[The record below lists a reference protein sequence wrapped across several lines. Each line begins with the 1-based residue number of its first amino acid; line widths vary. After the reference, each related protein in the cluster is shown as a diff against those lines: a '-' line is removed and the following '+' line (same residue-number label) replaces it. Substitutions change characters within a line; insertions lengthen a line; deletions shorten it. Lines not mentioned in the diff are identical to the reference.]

1 MDAPIDT
8 SEVEAALREAG
19 RLRRRVRVTG
29 RYKGA
34 EGDQHYQREWEP
46 YAIEEGLAY
55 VYSYFRDEFRRVPL
69 EEIVKVEIS
78 DREFTPRRPIDL

>member
-1 MDAPIDT
+1 MNAT
-8 SEVEAALREAG
+8 SETAAVEAALREAG

-29 RYKGA
+29 RYKG
-34 EGDQHYQREWEP
+34 ESGDQMYQREWEP
-46 YAIEEGLAY
+46 YGIEEGLAY

-69 EEIVKVEIS
+69 EEIVKVEIT

>member
-1 MDAPIDT
+1 MNATSDT
-8 SEVEAALREAG
+8 AAVEAALREAG

-29 RYKGA
+29 RYRGA
-34 EGDQHYQREWEP
+34 DGDQHYEREWEP
-46 YAIEEGLAY
+46 YAIEGDKAY

-69 EEIVKVEIS
+69 DEIVKVEIS